1 MSNQKETDKTII
13 IKGDFDIVLLDLA
26 KLRTKIKNLMPIII
40 ILWTKFNRFIY
51 IKLYTLYISYLHSIQ
66 MAMNIYQEH
75 ISRWVVKKAAV
86 YWHNV
91 IP

>member
-66 MAMNIYQEH
+66 IAMEH
-75 ISRWVVKKAAV
+75 LSRA
-86 YWHNV
+86 HQ
-91 IP
+91 